1 MPGDVVRIAPNEL
14 VFFSQQAFHD
24 IYGTQVHGLEAFV
37 KTDLNRRG
45 EESGG
50 IAFEED
56 PVRHRQLAKQLAP
69 AFSNRSLKTM
79 EPTIHEHVDL
89 FVQKMRT
96 KGSCAEGVSLVDW
109 TNWLTMDIAADLA
122 YCNKMRQLEEGKPG
136 WASRHTM
143 THFRVI
149 DISYFPEK
157 NSLYLQML
165 LDFNAFAPVIWV
177 FRRFPLISPLRNLFL
192 PWSKMLTYT
201 EFRKRSEAEL
211 RQRIERRG
219 ATDHLDYFEQL
230 LPSGGDAPANP
241 REMAG
246 LGVAARQLMVAGY
259 QPVSELLYATLFYLA
274 HESAAYAALV
284 AEIRGAFRRY
294 EDITPDALASLPYLN
309 ACLEEGLR
317 LFPGNNSGM
326 PRISPGATVDGT
338 YVPKGVRLKF
348 SVPLSVFNT
357 LPARTSRSQL
367 TRLTVIPV
375 FRKVYIQTSFFAT
388 GRASRYFHEGKRFR
402 PQRFLPPDHKLYDPR
417 FADDACDGLSP
428 FSLGPR
434 ACSGKTVAWIE
445 CRLVI
450 AKLLWSLEMVK
461 VPGQHVDLERDL
473 KTYGFWVKAEIK
485 MRFVAVDRAQT

>member
-1 MPGDVVRIAPNEL
+1 
-14 VFFSQQAFHD
+14 
-24 IYGTQVHGLEAFV
+24 
-37 KTDLNRRG
+37 
-45 EESGG
+45 
-50 IAFEED
+50 
-56 PVRHRQLAKQLAP
+56 
-69 AFSNRSLKTM
+69 
-79 EPTIHEHVDL
+79 
-89 FVQKMRT
+89 
-96 KGSCAEGVSLVDW
+96 
-109 TNWLTMDIAADLA
+109 
-122 YCNKMRQLEEGKPG
+122 
-136 WASRHTM
+136 M

-149 DISYFPEK
+149 DISYFTEK
-157 NSLYLQML
+157 NSIYLQML

-192 PWSKMLTYT
+192 PWSKMLTIT
-201 EFRKRSEAEL
+201 EFRRRSEAEL
-211 RQRIERRG
+211 SRRIERRG

-274 HESAAYAALV
+274 HESAVYAALV
-284 AEIRGAFRRY
+284 AEIRGTCRRY

-348 SVPLSVFNT
+348 SVPLSVSNT
-357 LPARTSRSQL
+357 LPARASCSQL
-367 TRLTVIPV
+367 TRLIGIPV

-417 FADDACDGLSP
+417 FADDACDGLLP

-434 ACSGKTVAWIE
+434 VCSGKTVAWME

-461 VPGQHVDLERDL
+461 VPGQHVDLEKDL
-473 KTYGFWVKAEIK
+473 KTYGFWVKPEIK
-485 MRFVAVDRAQT
+485 MRFFAVDRAQT